1 MAEPHV
7 NVNCES
13 IKNYN
18 YENHSTLGEMH
29 TIQNCV
35 GKLPTKIICTVQ
47 LQLFIKKKTNTCS
60 QSMERNTKMEL
71 RTCGNN
77 G

>member
-29 TIQNCV
+29 TTQNCV
-35 GKLPTKIICTVQ
+35 GKPPTKIICTIQ
-47 LQLFIKKKTNTCS
+47 LQLFI
-60 QSMERNTKMEL
+60 
-71 RTCGNN
+71 
-77 G
+77 

>member
-35 GKLPTKIICTVQ
+35 GKPPTKIICTVQ
-47 LQLFIKKKTNTCS
+47 LQLFIKKKQIHVVRVWKGTQKWN
-60 QSMERNTKMEL
+60 
-71 RTCGNN
+71 
-77 G
+77 